1 LFILL
6 YKYIFVKYYNVKSRA
21 MDFKDQVVRL
31 SDNIK
36 KQKDKIATEEAT
48 KNAFIMPM
56 IAALGYDVFNPFE
69 VVPEM
74 DCDLIKKKGEKI
86 DYAIMKDEN
95 PILLIECKHCKQDL
109 NLHDTQLQKYF
120 VASKARFGVLTNGI
134 EYRFYTDLEKINIM
148 DEKPF
153 LIVNMLDLS
162 DADIEQLKK
171 FHKSY
176 YNEEDV
182 LSTANELKYT
192 TEIKS
197 ILNNEFASPTAEFV
211 RFFARQAYTS
221 GQITSKVIDM
231 FTPLVKKSITSVIN
245 DIISDRLNTAIKNS
259 EQTSDSLQ
267 TIDNTSINTSTEDTE
282 EKLPDGVVYMDK
294 ESGVVTTQEE
304 LDAYNIVRSI
314 LRKSVDVSRITY
326 KDYKSYFVVNIDNS
340 QWFWICRVSIGARKK
355 QIGIPVDQYKSCEW
369 IQIDNMDDIFKY
381 ADRLEEALKMAIK
394 SCEH

>member
-1 LFILL
+1 
-6 YKYIFVKYYNVKSRA
+6 

-355 QIGIPVDQYKSCEW
+355 QIGISADQYKSCEW

>member
-1 LFILL
+1 
-6 YKYIFVKYYNVKSRA
+6 
-21 MDFKDQVVRL
+21 MDFKDQIVQL
-31 SDNIK
+31 SERIS
-36 KQKDKIATEEAT
+36 KQKDSIATEEAT
-48 KNAFIMPM
+48 KTAFIMPM

-69 VVPEM
+69 VIPEL

-86 DYAIMKDEN
+86 DYAIMKDES

-153 LIVNMLDLS
+153 LVVNMLDLS

-211 RFFARQAYTS
+211 RFFARQTYTS

-231 FTPLVKKSITSVIN
+231 FTPLVRKSISSVIN

-259 EQTSDSLQ
+259 EHTSDTLPAQDSTPVNLP
-267 TIDNTSINTSTEDTE
+267 TEDTNK
-282 EKLPDGVVYMDK
+282 KLPDGIVYMDK

-304 LDAYNIVRSI
+304 LDAYNIIRSI
-314 LRKSVDVSRITY
+314 LRKSIDAARITY
-326 KDYKSYFVVNIDNS
+326 KDYKTYFVVNLDNS
-340 QWFWICRVSIGARKK
+340 EWYWICRISIGARKK
-355 QIGIPVDQYKSCEW
+355 RIGIPVDKYKSCDW
-369 IQIDNMDDIFKY
+369 IQIDSIDDIFKY
-381 ADRLEEALKMAIK
+381 ADKLEESLRIAMR
-394 SCEH
+394 E

>member
-1 LFILL
+1 
-6 YKYIFVKYYNVKSRA
+6 
-21 MDFKDQVVRL
+21 MDFKDQILQL
-31 SDNIK
+31 SERIN
-36 KQKDKIATEEAT
+36 KQKDSIATEEAT

-56 IAALGYDVFNPFE
+56 IASLGYDVFNPFE

-153 LIVNMLDLS
+153 LVVNMLDLS

-221 GQITSKVIDM
+221 GQITSKVVDM
-231 FTPLVKKSITSVIN
+231 FTPLVKKSISLVIN

-259 EQTSDSLQ
+259 EQTSEILPTQDS
-267 TIDNTSINTSTEDTE
+267 TSVNLPTE
-282 EKLPDGVVYMDK
+282 EQTKKLPDGIVYMDK

-314 LRKSVDVSRITY
+314 LRKSIDVTRITY
-326 KDYKSYFVVNIDNS
+326 KDYKTYFVINLDNS
-340 QWFWICRVSIGARKK
+340 EWFWICRISIGTRKK
-355 QIGIPVDQYKSCEW
+355 RIGIPVDKYKNCEW
-369 IQIDNMDDIFKY
+369 IQIDNVDDIFKY
-381 ADRLEEALKMAIK
+381 ANRLEEALKMAMKGIN
-394 SCEH
+394 

>member
-1 LFILL
+1 
-6 YKYIFVKYYNVKSRA
+6 

-267 TIDNTSINTSTEDTE
+267 TINNTSINTSTEDTE
-282 EKLPDGVVYMDK
+282 KKLPDGVVYMDK

>member
-1 LFILL
+1 
-6 YKYIFVKYYNVKSRA
+6 
-21 MDFKDQVVRL
+21 MDFKDQIVQL
-31 SDNIK
+31 SERIS
-36 KQKDKIATEEAT
+36 KQKDSIATEEAT
-48 KNAFIMPM
+48 KTAFIMPM

-69 VVPEM
+69 VIPEL

-86 DYAIMKDEN
+86 DYAIMKDES

-153 LIVNMLDLS
+153 LVVSMLDLS

-211 RFFARQAYTS
+211 RFFARQTYTS

-231 FTPLVKKSITSVIN
+231 FTPLVKKSISSVIN
-245 DIISDRLNTAIKNS
+245 DIISDRLNTAIKNG
-259 EQTSDSLQ
+259 E
-267 TIDNTSINTSTEDTE
+267 NTADVLPEHNIASINISTENTE
-282 EKLPDGVVYMDK
+282 EKLPDGIVYMDK
-294 ESGVVTTQEE
+294 ESRVVTTQEE
-304 LDAYNIVRSI
+304 LDAYNIIRSI
-314 LRKSVDVSRITY
+314 LRKSIDAARVTY
-326 KDYKSYFVVNIDNS
+326 KDYKSYFVVNLDNS
-340 QWFWICRVSIGARKK
+340 QWFWICRISIGARKK
-355 QIGIPVDQYKSCEW
+355 QIGIPTDQYKSCEW
-369 IQIDNMDDIFKY
+369 IQIDNVDDIFKY
-381 ADRLEEALKMAIK
+381 ADKLEESLKMAMR
-394 SCEH
+394 E

>member
-1 LFILL
+1 
-6 YKYIFVKYYNVKSRA
+6 
-21 MDFKDQVVRL
+21 MDFKDQVVQL

-95 PILLIECKHCKQDL
+95 PILLIECKYCKQDL

-153 LIVNMLDLS
+153 LVVNMLDLS

-182 LSTANELKYT
+182 L
-192 TEIKS
+192 
-197 ILNNEFASPTAEFV
+197 
-211 RFFARQAYTS
+211 
-221 GQITSKVIDM
+221 
-231 FTPLVKKSITSVIN
+231 
-245 DIISDRLNTAIKNS
+245 
-259 EQTSDSLQ
+259 
-267 TIDNTSINTSTEDTE
+267 
-282 EKLPDGVVYMDK
+282 
-294 ESGVVTTQEE
+294 
-304 LDAYNIVRSI
+304 I

-355 QIGIPVDQYKSCEW
+355 QIGIPPDQYKSCEW

-381 ADRLEEALKMAIK
+381 ADRLEEALKMTIK

>member
-1 LFILL
+1 
-6 YKYIFVKYYNVKSRA
+6 
-21 MDFKDQVVRL
+21 MDFKDQILQLAER
-31 SDNIK
+31 IQ
-36 KQKDKIATEEAT
+36 KQKDSIATEEAT
-48 KNAFIMPM
+48 KTAFIMPM

-69 VVPEM
+69 VIPEL

-86 DYAIMKDEN
+86 DYAIIKDES
-95 PILLIECKHCKQDL
+95 PIILIECKHCKQDL

-153 LIVNMLDLS
+153 LIVDMLELS

-197 ILNNEFASPTAEFV
+197 ILNNEFSSPTPEFV

-231 FTPLVKKSITSVIN
+231 FTPLVKKSISSIIN
-245 DIISDRLNTAIKNS
+245 DIISDRLNTAIKNG
-259 EQTSDSLQ
+259 EQTSDPLQ
-267 TIDNTSINTSTEDTE
+267 MSDNTSINTSTENTE

-294 ESGVVTTQEE
+294 ESGIVTTQEE

-314 LRKSVDVSRITY
+314 LRKSVDVARITY
-326 KDYKSYFVVNIDNS
+326 RDYKSYFVVNLDNS
-340 QWFWICRVSIGARKK
+340 QWFWICRISIGARKK
-355 QIGIPVDQYKSCEW
+355 QIGIPLDNYKSCEW
-369 IQIDNMDDIFKY
+369 IQIDSIDDIFKY
-381 ADRLEEALKMAIK
+381 AGKLEESLKMAIR
-394 SCEH
+394 E

>member
-1 LFILL
+1 
-6 YKYIFVKYYNVKSRA
+6 
-21 MDFKDQVVRL
+21 MDFKDQILQLAER
-31 SDNIK
+31 IQ
-36 KQKDKIATEEAT
+36 KQKDSIATEEAT
-48 KNAFIMPM
+48 KTAFIMPM
-56 IAALGYDVFNPFE
+56 IAALGYNVFNPFE
-69 VVPEM
+69 VIPEL

-86 DYAIMKDEN
+86 DYAIMKDES
-95 PILLIECKHCKQDL
+95 PIILIECKHCKQDL

-153 LIVNMLDLS
+153 LIVDMLELS

-197 ILNNEFASPTAEFV
+197 ILNNEFSSPTPEFV

-231 FTPLVKKSITSVIN
+231 FTPLVKKSISSIIN
-245 DIISDRLNTAIKNS
+245 DIISDRLNTAIKNG
-259 EQTSDSLQ
+259 EQTSDPLQ
-267 TIDNTSINTSTEDTE
+267 MSDNTSINTSTENTE

-294 ESGVVTTQEE
+294 ESGIVTTQEE

-314 LRKSVDVSRITY
+314 LRKSVDVARITY
-326 KDYKSYFVVNIDNS
+326 RDYKSYFVVNLDNS
-340 QWFWICRVSIGARKK
+340 QWFWICRISIGARKK
-355 QIGIPVDQYKSCEW
+355 QIGIPLDNYKSCEW
-369 IQIDNMDDIFKY
+369 LQIDSIDDIFKY
-381 ADRLEEALKMAIK
+381 AGKLEESLKMAIR
-394 SCEH
+394 E

>member
-1 LFILL
+1 
-6 YKYIFVKYYNVKSRA
+6 

-153 LIVNMLDLS
+153 LVVNMLDLS

>member
-1 LFILL
+1 
-6 YKYIFVKYYNVKSRA
+6 
-21 MDFKDQVVRL
+21 MDFKDQILQLAER
-31 SDNIK
+31 IQ
-36 KQKDKIATEEAT
+36 KQKDSIATEEAT
-48 KNAFIMPM
+48 KTAFIMPM

-69 VVPEM
+69 VIPEL

-86 DYAIMKDEN
+86 DYAIMKDES
-95 PILLIECKHCKQDL
+95 PIILIECKHCKQDL

-153 LIVNMLDLS
+153 LIVDMLELS

-197 ILNNEFASPTAEFV
+197 ILNNEFSSPTPEFV

-231 FTPLVKKSITSVIN
+231 FTPLVKKSISSIIN
-245 DIISDRLNTAIKNS
+245 DIISDRLNTAIKN
-259 EQTSDSLQ
+259 
-267 TIDNTSINTSTEDTE
+267 
-282 EKLPDGVVYMDK
+282 G
-294 ESGVVTTQEE
+294 
-304 LDAYNIVRSI
+304 
-314 LRKSVDVSRITY
+314 
-326 KDYKSYFVVNIDNS
+326 
-340 QWFWICRVSIGARKK
+340 
-355 QIGIPVDQYKSCEW
+355 
-369 IQIDNMDDIFKY
+369 
-381 ADRLEEALKMAIK
+381 
-394 SCEH
+394 

>member
-1 LFILL
+1 
-6 YKYIFVKYYNVKSRA
+6 
-21 MDFKDQVVRL
+21 MDFKDQVVQL

-48 KNAFIMPM
+48 KNAFIMSM

-153 LIVNMLDLS
+153 LVVNMLDLS

-197 ILNNEFASPTAEFV
+197 ILNNGFASPTAEFV

-355 QIGIPVDQYKSCEW
+355 QIGIPADQYKSCEW

>member
-1 LFILL
+1 
-6 YKYIFVKYYNVKSRA
+6 
-21 MDFKDQVVRL
+21 MDFKDQILQLAER
-31 SDNIK
+31 IQ
-36 KQKDKIATEEAT
+36 KQKDSIATEEAT
-48 KNAFIMPM
+48 KTAFIMPM

-69 VVPEM
+69 VIPEL

-86 DYAIMKDEN
+86 DYAIMKDES
-95 PILLIECKHCKQDL
+95 PIILIECKHCKQDL

-153 LIVNMLDLS
+153 LIVDMLELS

-197 ILNNEFASPTAEFV
+197 ILNNEFSPPKPEFV

-231 FTPLVKKSITSVIN
+231 FTPLVKKSISSIIN
-245 DIISDRLNTAIKNS
+245 DIISDRLNTAIKNG
-259 EQTSDSLQ
+259 EQTSDPLQ
-267 TIDNTSINTSTEDTE
+267 MSDNTSINTSTENTE

-294 ESGVVTTQEE
+294 ESGIVTTQEE

-314 LRKSVDVSRITY
+314 LRKSVDVARITY
-326 KDYKSYFVVNIDNS
+326 RDYKSYFVVNLDNS
-340 QWFWICRVSIGARKK
+340 QWFWICRISIGARKK
-355 QIGIPVDQYKSCEW
+355 QIGIPLDNYKSCEW
-369 IQIDNMDDIFKY
+369 IQIDSIDDIFKY
-381 ADRLEEALKMAIK
+381 AGKLEESLKMAIR
-394 SCEH
+394 E